1 MAQDS
6 DDSSSTNWMLVILG
20 VFTFACAVGAV
31 WYFIAAQIYLLKA
44 NEMGDFIAGVF
55 APLAFLWLIAAVFL
69 QKSEL
74 IAQRK
79 ELKEARAVAL
89 QHVEEARRNAAFIGE
104 QTKILSDQRIQ
115 AVQDFADRQIDQC
128 IMQIDSLFS
137 RIANSTLVRYS
148 LNGTQTKVFPIR
160 KNEGNSPAQYIM
172 LSIANFDTAMKKHF
186 PEERLSALK
195 NQNAEVKKS
204 FTAKLAAIASAI
216 EEINKLA
223 NTASAPKRLQVA
235 SLEFDRFL
243 GAYEVY
249 KHV

>member
-6 DDSSSTNWMLVILG
+6 DDSNNTNWILVVLG
-20 VFTFACAVGAV
+20 TFTFACTIGAG
-31 WYFIAAQIYLLKA
+31 WYFVTAEVYLSKA
-44 NEMGDFIAGVF
+44 NEMGDFLAGVF

-104 QTKILSDQRIQ
+104 QTKILSAQRIQ
-115 AVQDFADRQIDQC
+115 AEQDYADRQIDQC

-137 RIANSTLVRYS
+137 RIAEHVLVQYS
-148 LNGTQTKVFPIR
+148 RNGMRTRVFPIK
-160 KNEGNSPAQYIM
+160 KNEGSSSQQYIM
-172 LSIANFDTAMKKHF
+172 LSIALFDGAMKKHF
-186 PEERLSALK
+186 PEKHLDELK
-195 NQNAEVKKS
+195 SENIEVRKN

-223 NTASAPKRLQVA
+223 NAASAPKRLQVA
-235 SLEFDRFL
+235 SLEFARFL
-243 GAYEVY
+243 NAYEVY
-249 KHV
+249 KRV